1 MVVFCPVVTDNW
13 FYQEGNAMN
22 TVKKL
27 EENQE
32 ITTGKGCRVTVP
44 EAPSDEEL
52 AEARAALGLSKKPRY
67 RVSQRQTEQL
77 EEKWETEPVTIT
89 GS

>member
-1 MVVFCPVVTDNW
+1 MSTAKN
-13 FYQEGNAMN
+13 
-22 TVKKL
+22 L

-32 ITTGKGCRVTVP
+32 VTTGKGCQVTVP
-44 EAPSDEEL
+44 QAPSDEEL

-67 RVSQRQTEQL
+67 RVSERQTREL
-77 EEKWETEPVTIT
+77 EEKWDAEPVTIN